1 MTNEQTKN
9 IVIICAVVA
18 LIGLI
23 TFVVLKLTGV
33 INKAEKEKAEK
44 EATEQFLKE
53 VTITNLR
60 ISETTA
66 KQLAEK
72 LYTAMKGWGTDEKA
86 IYEVFSQVS
95 TRDDVLFIFAQFGLK
110 DGRNLT
116 QWLTSELNA
125 KERTKVN
132 AILTE
137 KNINYHI

>member
-9 IVIICAVVA
+9 IVIICGVVA

-95 TRDDVLFIFAQFGLK
+95 TRDDVLYIFAQFGLK

-125 KERTKVN
+125 KERTNVN

-137 KNINYHI
+137 KNINYQI

>member
-9 IVIICAVVA
+9 IIIICAVVA

-23 TFVVLKLTGV
+23 TFVILKLTGV
-33 INKAEKEKAEK
+33 INKAEKKKAEK

-95 TRDDVLFIFAQFGLK
+95 TRDDVLYIFAQFGLK

-137 KNINYHI
+137 KNINYQI

>member
-86 IYEVFSQVS
+86 IYEVFSQVT
-95 TRDDVLFIFAQFGLK
+95 TRDDVLYIFAQFGLK

-125 KERTKVN
+125 KERANVN

-137 KNINYHI
+137 KNINYQI

>member
-53 VTITNLR
+53 VTISNLR

-95 TRDDVLFIFAQFGLK
+95 TRDDVLYIFAQFGLK

-137 KNINYHI
+137 KNINYQI

>member
-95 TRDDVLFIFAQFGLK
+95 TRDDVLYIFAQFGLK

-137 KNINYHI
+137 KNINYQI

>member
-137 KNINYHI
+137 KNINYQI

>member
-33 INKAEKEKAEK
+33 INKAEQEKAEK

-95 TRDDVLFIFAQFGLK
+95 TRDDVLYIFAQFGLK

-132 AILTE
+132 TILME
-137 KNINYHI
+137 KNINYQI

>member
-9 IVIICAVVA
+9 IVIICGVVA

-95 TRDDVLFIFAQFGLK
+95 TRDDVLYIFAQFGLK

-125 KERTKVN
+125 KERTNVN

-137 KNINYHI
+137 KNINYKI

>member
-95 TRDDVLFIFAQFGLK
+95 TRDDVLYIFAQFGLK
-110 DGRNLT
+110 DERNLT

-125 KERTKVN
+125 KERANVN

-137 KNINYHI
+137 KNINYQI